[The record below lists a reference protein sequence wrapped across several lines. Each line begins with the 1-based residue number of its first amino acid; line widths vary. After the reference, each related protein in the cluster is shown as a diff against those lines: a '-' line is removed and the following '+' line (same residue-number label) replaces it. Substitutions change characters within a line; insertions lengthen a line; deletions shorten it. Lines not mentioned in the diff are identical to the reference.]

1 MSSTSSSMRA
11 TCVNIIAVLGLSFG
25 LGGCDYIGSFGKP
38 KQTPEEAR
46 AEGIALGAG
55 CRQAGQTLEDCF
67 QRNPESQ
74 KAGMFTGWK
83 EMHEYMAAKN
93 IQTAM
98 PTPVKD
104 EAEAD
109 AATKEGGKDDKSARK
124 DKDKDGSKDKDSRES
139 RNRDRDSSKD
149 KDKDSSRSARNRD
162 KDSSKDK
169 DSAGSDRNSKSA
181 SRDDAPRKDRY

>member
-1 MSSTSSSMRA
+1 MSSTSSSMRTA
-11 TCVNIIAVLGLSFG
+11 CVNIIAVLGLSFG

-109 AATKEGGKDDKSARK
+109 AATKEGGKDDK
-124 DKDKDGSKDKDSRES
+124 
-139 RNRDRDSSKD
+139 
-149 KDKDSSRSARNRD
+149 DKDSSRSARNRD
-162 KDSSKDK
+162 KDK

>member
-67 QRNPESQ
+67 QRNPDSQ

-109 AATKEGGKDDKSARK
+109 AATKEGGKDDKSAK
-124 DKDKDGSKDKDSRES
+124 KDKDSGKDSKESRSRDRES
-139 RNRDRDSSKD
+139 SKDKD

-162 KDSSKDK
+162 KDS
-169 DSAGSDRNSKSA
+169 AGSDRNSKSA
-181 SRDDAPRKDRY
+181 SRDDTPRKDRY